1 MPQLQYLNI
10 LQDELAN
17 CFPQPNF
24 LWNYA
29 EDNILENDWLMV
41 TPVNVFGKKYEE
53 FPMPV
58 KGDDPDFQ
66 LKPCEESSCGGR
78 CVALQSSVKSPGQE
92 PKKFCPGH
100 SYILYET
107 FYTMITGAEK
117 FIDITT
123 LTPFTGCF
131 LAALRNALTYISKK
145 DEGKRPVIRIL
156 YSNPLPNPF
165 PGSVKD
171 FIYDITRD
179 IDRNS
184 RMEIYVG
191 IISSSFTSWNH
202 SKIIAVD
209 GTRSIVGGHN
219 MWDDHYLES
228 NPVFDVS
235 MKLSGSS
242 VLHAHDFADGLW
254 DYLIKRH
261 TFFNFKLSGSYTF
274 NESTRQNEIKFGVF
288 PDENIYKNKRQGL
301 SKTFSGG
308 IPILSVGRA
317 AEIDYS
323 YLLPTDQCYLYPHD
337 EPSDSMI
344 VKLIGMAKKT
354 VRMSLQSFQLT
365 YGLVAGYN
373 DRLFAEFGKAINRG
387 VDISIVL
394 SNPLAVAGGLPS
406 GSAPY
411 YGEGP
416 PAINVKLLEIMT
428 KDLNMTEIVAKNLIN
443 SHFKVASIRYSAD
456 ETYPNKAP
464 IPNHAKTFM
473 VDDTA
478 FYIGSQNQ
486 YVSNLNEFGYIVEDA
501 AKANE
506 YITAYWNPLWEH
518 SQRTVSYTFSQD
530 LADEEAAEAM
540 EFILALDRNKR
551 LKKVWETTLAKQ
563 REDSSPENLAK
574 IKKELKEIILNAGFV
589 TTLEEVESM
598 LENPFFKDNKTENL
612 PSQESN
618 RFVLDLLTNM
628 QLLSDFADV
637 IDQPAGSFEEANE
650 KITSF
655 LKSKGYNCNPSQVIA
670 SFNLL
675 KDHNLEYWTGTYD
688 SWYINDGG
696 ISFNDTSLKLKSVKA
711 NDLANT
717 PDDVQ
722 MLDGPCLIINGTD
735 VTIDGAKIINPQY
748 SNGVL
753 SWTMGDGST
762 GNATSGRITFNEVTR
777 QSLNDSFV
785 GCEFYGSL
793 TFPESG
799 TGLAKGKVSFYG
811 RIHDK
816 PAKESPNYGYLWLVL
831 SLTGSLSTLIIA
843 LICCCACLKKRSEH
857 ERIGREKRRA
867 DEETEMQP
875 FSDAHSGEETE
886 HLIED
891 TASRSRDGLE
901 TLDTASREDYS
912 DLVLKY
918 HERIESIKKDLPW
931 SLCRTSIDS
940 KVQEI
945 VRSECVRQKDF
956 FSKDTDT
963 LMQGMREKYDFE
975 VETEEVIDHF
985 VSGLVGEFPELNF
998 REAQTLLRTEI
1009 VYPTNKEVVSDD
1021 SGASYL
1027 DSTLRSALLEQ
1038 REHYLTE
1045 NAGTIQQKIV
1055 DASSVLDKTA
1065 GEISSAKDELS
1076 KVEEALRSQPEDEGL
1091 KKQKLKI
1098 EQEIAE
1104 LVEKQKEE
1112 ESERERMTKEREK
1125 NKRDAEDTSEDRKKT
1140 DQRKSERS
1148 REIFER

>member
-1 MPQLQYLNI
+1 MPQTKYLNV
-10 LQDELAN
+10 LKSDLEKN
-17 CFPQPNF
+17 YPQPNF

-29 EDNILENDWLMV
+29 ENNILENDWLLI
-41 TPVNVFGKKYEE
+41 TPANAFGKIYEKGE
-53 FPMPV
+53 IPMPV
-58 KGDDPDFQ
+58 QGDDPDFHLQ
-66 LKPCEESSCGGR
+66 PCDESSCGGR

-100 SYILYET
+100 SYMLYEK

-117 FIDITT
+117 FVDITT

-145 DEGKRPVIRIL
+145 DEGKRPIIRIL

-165 PGSVKD
+165 PGSVST

-179 IDRNS
+179 IEKSS
-184 RMEIYVG
+184 RVEIYAG
-191 IISSSFTSWNH
+191 IISSSFSSWNH
-202 SKIIAVD
+202 AKIIAVD
-209 GTRSIVGGHN
+209 GTRAIVGGHN
-219 MWDDHYLES
+219 MWDKDYLQS

-254 DYLIKRH
+254 DYLIERNL
-261 TFFNFKLSGSYTF
+261 FFNFRLNASYKF
-274 NESTRQNEIKFGVF
+274 NESTRQNEIKFGVC
-288 PDENIYKNKRQGL
+288 PDKNIYKNIRKDL
-301 SKTFSGG
+301 SKTFAGS
-308 IPILSVGRA
+308 IPILSVGRSA
-317 AEIDYS
+317 ATDYS
-323 YLLPTDQCYLYPHD
+323 YLLPTVQSYLYPHD
-337 EPSDSMI
+337 EPSDSMM
-344 VKLIGMAKKT
+344 VKLIGMAEKT
-354 VRMSLQSFQLT
+354 VRMSLQSFQVT
-365 YGLVAGYN
+365 YGIVAGYN
-373 DRLFAEFGKAINRG
+373 DRLFEEFGKAINRG
-387 VDISIVL
+387 VDIFIVL
-394 SNPLAVAGGLPS
+394 SNPKAVGGS
-406 GSAPY
+406 NPY

-416 PAINVKLLEIMT
+416 STINKKLLEIMT
-428 KDLNMTEIVAKNLIN
+428 DNLKMTEIAAKNLIN
-443 SHFKVASIRYSAD
+443 SHFKVASFRYSPD
-456 ETYPNKAP
+456 ETYPKDSP

-473 VDDTA
+473 VDDTV

-486 YVSNLNEFGYIVEDA
+486 YVCNLNEFGYIVEDA
-501 AKANE
+501 AKAGE
-506 YITAYWNPLWEH
+506 YITAYWNPLWQQ
-518 SQRTVSYTFSQD
+518 SQRTVSNTFSQD
-530 LADEEAAEAM
+530 LADQEAAEAM

-598 LENPFFKDNKTENL
+598 LENPFFKDNRTENL

-618 RFVLDLLTNM
+618 RFVLDLLTNK

-637 IDQPAGSFEEANE
+637 IDQPAASFEEADQ

-675 KDHNLEYWTGTYD
+675 REHVLEYWTGIYD
-688 SWYINDGG
+688 TWYINDGG
-696 ISFNDTSLKLKSVKA
+696 DSFNDTSLQLKSDKA
-711 NDLANT
+711 NNLSDAAA
-717 PDDVQ
+717 DVR
-722 MLDGPCLIINGTD
+722 MLDGPSLVIKGTD
-735 VTIDGAKIINPQY
+735 VTIDGVKIIDPQY
-748 SNGVL
+748 NNGVL
-753 SWTMGDGST
+753 SWTMGS
-762 GNATSGRITFNEVTR
+762 GNATSGHVTFNEVTR

-785 GCEFYGSL
+785 GYEFYGSL

-799 TGLAKGKVSFYG
+799 TGFAKGKVSFFG

-816 PAKESPNYGYLWLVL
+816 PAKENPDYGYLWLVL
-831 SLTGSLSTLIIA
+831 SILGSLSVLIIA
-843 LICCCACLKKRSEH
+843 LRCRSALKERYEH

-867 DEETEMQP
+867 DEEAEMQP
-875 FSDAHSGEETE
+875 LSDADREERE
-886 HLIED
+886 RLIQEED
-891 TASRSRDGLE
+891 TASSSRDGLE
-901 TLDTASREDYS
+901 TLETASREDYS

-918 HERIESIKKDLPW
+918 HERIESIKKDLSW

-940 KVQEI
+940 KVQEM
-945 VRSECVRQKDF
+945 VRRECERQKDF

-963 LMQGMREKYDFE
+963 LMQEMKEKYDFGA
-975 VETEEVIDHF
+975 ETEEVIDHF
-985 VSGLVGEFPELNF
+985 VSSLAGEFPELDF

-1009 VYPTNKEVVSDD
+1009 VYPTNNEVVSDD

-1045 NAGTIQQKIV
+1045 NAGTIQRKIA

-1065 GEISSAKDELS
+1065 GEISSANAELS
-1076 KVEEALRSQPEDEGL
+1076 QVKEALKAQPEDEGL
-1091 KKQKLKI
+1091 KKQKQDI

-1112 ESERERMTKEREK
+1112 ESKRDQLTKERER
-1125 NKRDAEDTSEDRKKT
+1125 NKRDAEDTGRDRKKT
-1140 DQRKSERS
+1140 DERKSERS